1 MRLLLVEDEPELR
14 DITVK
19 RLRAEGYIVDGCG
32 DGLSALDYARAA
44 EYDAI
49 ILDIMLPEMDGLE
62 VLRILR
68 QEGSSVPVLLLTARD
83 SIEDRV
89 KGLDAGADDY
99 LVKPFSFAELTA
111 RIRALTRRKPV
122 DINSDKLKLADLEM
136 DLNAR
141 VVRRGDKNIILTQRE
156 FALLEVLL
164 RNKEIVLTRERI
176 EQQIYDFGFDGGSNV
191 IDVYIRYLRKKIDQE
206 FEPKLIHTVRGTGY
220 VLRSGD

>member
-14 DITVK
+14 DITVR
-19 RLRAEGYIVDGCG
+19 RLRSEGYTIDGCG
-32 DGLSALDYARAA
+32 DGLSALDYAYAA

-62 VLRILR
+62 VLKRLR

-111 RIRALTRRKPV
+111 RIRALTRRKPA
-122 DINSDKLKLADLEM
+122 DINSDNLKLADLDM

-141 VVRRGDKNIILTQRE
+141 VVRRGDKIIILTQRE

-176 EQQIYDFGFDGGSNV
+176 EQQIYDFGFEGGSNV
-191 IDVYIRYLRKKIDQE
+191 IDVYIRYLRKKIDQD
-206 FEPKLIHTVRGTGY
+206 FDLKLIHTVRGTGY
-220 VLRSGD
+220 VLRAGD

>member
-14 DITVK
+14 DITVR
-19 RLRAEGYIVDGCG
+19 RLRSEGYIIDGCG
-32 DGLSALDYARAA
+32 DGLSALDYAYAA

-49 ILDIMLPEMDGLE
+49 ILDIMLPEIDGLE
-62 VLRILR
+62 VLKRLR
-68 QEGSSVPVLLLTARD
+68 QEGSSVAVLLLTARD

-111 RIRALTRRKPV
+111 RIRALTRRKPA
-122 DINSDKLKLADLEM
+122 DINSDTLKLADLEM

-176 EQQIYDFGFDGGSNV
+176 EQQIYDFGFEGGSNV
-191 IDVYIRYLRKKIDQE
+191 IDVYIRYLRKKIDQD
-206 FEPKLIHTVRGTGY
+206 FELKLIHTVRGTGY
-220 VLRSGD
+220 VLRAGD